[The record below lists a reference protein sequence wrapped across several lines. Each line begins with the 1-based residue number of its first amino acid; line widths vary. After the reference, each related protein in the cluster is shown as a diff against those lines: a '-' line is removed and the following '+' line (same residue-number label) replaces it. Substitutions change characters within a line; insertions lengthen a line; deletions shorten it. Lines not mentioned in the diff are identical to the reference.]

1 RPRDGD
7 VAAACGDDAGGC
19 RSRLRRRRR
28 HHGECQAKMTELAL
42 ASTFDVVPA
51 PPRVSVVIPVYNE
64 EAGLPALFA
73 RLYPALEKLG
83 VEYEVNFVHDGSRH
97 RPAAVLRE
105 QFQKR
110 PDVTR
115 VVLLNGNFGQHMAI
129 MAGFER

>member
-73 RLYPALEKLG
+73 RLYPALDGLRTA
-83 VEYEVNFVHDGSRH
+83 YEVIFVNDGSHH
-97 RPAAVLRE
+97 RSCASLSA
-105 QFQKR
+105 
-110 PDVTR
+110 
-115 VVLLNGNFGQHMAI
+115 
-129 MAGFER
+129 